1 MKPIRRKT
9 AERLKDAQN
18 TAAMLTTFNEID
30 VTNIKAFRARH
41 KDAVFEKTGV
51 KLGFMSAFAK
61 ASAHALLDQPAV
73 NACEYS
79 EGEDYQ
85 QTPGREEEKA

>member
-30 VTNIKAFRARH
+30 MTNIKAFRARH
-41 KDAVFEKTGV
+41 KDAVLEKSGI

-61 ASAHALLDQPAV
+61 ASAYALQDQPAV
-73 NACEYS
+73 NACKW
-79 EGEDYQ
+79 Q
-85 QTPGREEEKA
+85 KKKEERISWKR